1 MVGEEGP
8 ELMYVPGGSVIKNN
22 RDTNK
27 MLGGTNKTYNVTV
40 NSLQASMDEKDLVRA
55 LQRMEALNYA

>member
-1 MVGEEGP
+1 
-8 ELMYVPGGSVIKNN
+8 
-22 RDTNK
+22 
-27 MLGGTNKTYNVTV
+27 MLGGTSKTYNVTV